1 MLWFDVLAIGAP
13 VMALVTSAAYC
24 AGRRRERRELWPEAA
39 AAERYKMACRDVLTW
54 CCQDEFRVARL
65 VAGHIMDHGEGKGQI
80 NAGTPWGDETC
91 RVDGLREQLRRVNR
105 ETANLSLSA
114 NQSDNPITDV
124 KDRK

>member
-54 CCQDEFRVARL
+54 CCQDEFRAARL
-65 VAGHIMDHGEGKGQI
+65 VAGHIMDHGEGAGPI
-80 NAGTPWGDETC
+80 NAGTPHGDETC
-91 RVDGLREQLRRVNR
+91 TVNGLREQLRRVNR
-105 ETANLSLSA
+105 ETANVGIEPPRSGRLE
-114 NQSDNPITDV
+114 
-124 KDRK
+124 